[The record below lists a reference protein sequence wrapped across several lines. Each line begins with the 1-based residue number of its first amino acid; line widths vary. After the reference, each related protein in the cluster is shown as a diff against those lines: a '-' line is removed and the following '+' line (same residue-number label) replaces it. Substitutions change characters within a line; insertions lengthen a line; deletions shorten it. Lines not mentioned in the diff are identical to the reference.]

1 MPFIISRVNIAVTD
15 EQEEKIKAAL
25 GRAIE
30 LVPGKTEE
38 YLMIV
43 FENNSH
49 IWLRGN
55 NSEPY
60 AYIEAKI
67 FGNENHNGYN
77 ALSMEI
83 AKIYN
88 SILKIAPENI
98 YVMYEDIKTWGVRG
112 FTFER

>member
-30 LVPGKTEE
+30 LVPGKTE
-38 YLMIV
+38 
-43 FENNSH
+43 
-49 IWLRGN
+49 
-55 NSEPY
+55 
-60 AYIEAKI
+60 
-67 FGNENHNGYN
+67 
-77 ALSMEI
+77 
-83 AKIYN
+83 
-88 SILKIAPENI
+88 NI